1 MVWLPKL
8 VKIPL
13 TLLSNQCSVTML
25 NALLNRITWWWKTMG
40 RWCCIS
46 CAPHY
51 ETSNNPGSFLWKIWS
66 LKHTPQASLTS
77 LPLLSSWLT
86 RVKEQLPEMTS
97 KLLQLQPCQ
106 PKKEAPKTPKGRGEG
121 KGSKGA
127 PAKAPAV
134 SARKLKILCLHGY
147 RQSGKAAREKLGS
160 FRKAVTR
167 HNWRRKRKW
176 TVNIFRLGSWQS

>member
-1 MVWLPKL
+1 
-8 VKIPL
+8 
-13 TLLSNQCSVTML
+13 ML
-25 NALLNRITWWWKTMG
+25 NALFNRITWWWKTMG